1 MDNKKT
7 TYMTK
12 SDIVLKTLENKRFG
26 EPKKVIKEEST
37 YSEYNKRID
46 DIYNNKEKIIREYK
60 EFEVRVKEDFLME
73 SICKIL
79 IPSFDNLVDTPRK
92 ESICKGLVKDFIKEE
107 TVDGLLNE
115 FKKGSSLLYELY
127 DITNRYSQAVFERC
141 DKNDCNTFN
150 VDTDLKD
157 DFFTELEEGD
167 LNKVSDTLNARISN
181 ALDEFITDNLETKSQ
196 IQDIIDQTQERIDAN
211 KNMKESYSYY
221 INEGFVKN
229 FINNYKQLR
238 DSQKDIRTTQPRLLE
253 EVKNCNDISK
263 LEKLEEAIKKNTNIY
278 EDCIKISRNE
288 EEKKQIKEHIKWL
301 NTTYVKAIQNR
312 IKELGKKKKN
322 NNSLKEAY
330 IDSMERRI
338 VDLKRKR
345 SKGVLE
351 GMIYNVTESSV
362 IDDEMKSIYFE
373 NGKLNLD
380 KIVEETALL
389 YGFLEMVNLCYMKK
403 VDEQYILDNINGLK
417 K

>member
-115 FKKGSSLLYELY
+115 FKRGSSLLYELY

-238 DSQKDIRTTQPRLLE
+238 DRQKDIRTTQPRLLE
-253 EVKNCNDISK
+253 EDKNCNDISK

-278 EDCIKISRNE
+278 EDCIKISRNK
-288 EEKKQIKEHIKWL
+288 EKKKKIKEHIK
-301 NTTYVKAIQNR
+301 
-312 IKELGKKKKN
+312 
-322 NNSLKEAY
+322 
-330 IDSMERRI
+330 
-338 VDLKRKR
+338 
-345 SKGVLE
+345 
-351 GMIYNVTESSV
+351 
-362 IDDEMKSIYFE
+362 
-373 NGKLNLD
+373 
-380 KIVEETALL
+380 
-389 YGFLEMVNLCYMKK
+389 
-403 VDEQYILDNINGLK
+403 
-417 K
+417 

>member
-1 MDNKKT
+1 MLFR
-7 TYMTK
+7 
-12 SDIVLKTLENKRFG
+12 S
-26 EPKKVIKEEST
+26 
-37 YSEYNKRID
+37 
-46 DIYNNKEKIIREYK
+46 
-60 EFEVRVKEDFLME
+60 
-73 SICKIL
+73 
-79 IPSFDNLVDTPRK
+79 
-92 ESICKGLVKDFIKEE
+92 
-107 TVDGLLNE
+107 
-115 FKKGSSLLYELY
+115 
-127 DITNRYSQAVFERC
+127 
-141 DKNDCNTFN
+141 
-150 VDTDLKD
+150 
-157 DFFTELEEGD
+157 
-167 LNKVSDTLNARISN
+167 
-181 ALDEFITDNLETKSQ
+181 
-196 IQDIIDQTQERIDAN
+196 
-211 KNMKESYSYY
+211 
-221 INEGFVKN
+221 
-229 FINNYKQLR
+229 
-238 DSQKDIRTTQPRLLE
+238 E

-330 IDSMERRI
+330 IDSMERQI

-362 IDDEMKSIYFE
+362 IDEEMKSIYFE

-389 YGFLEMVNLCYMKK
+389 YGFLEMVNLCYMNK

>member
-1 MDNKKT
+1 
-7 TYMTK
+7 
-12 SDIVLKTLENKRFG
+12 
-26 EPKKVIKEEST
+26 
-37 YSEYNKRID
+37 
-46 DIYNNKEKIIREYK
+46 
-60 EFEVRVKEDFLME
+60 ME

-115 FKKGSSLLYELY
+115 FKRGSSLLYELY
-127 DITNRYSQAVFERC
+127 DITTRYSQAVFERC

-196 IQDIIDQTQERIDAN
+196 IQDIINQTQERIDAN
-211 KNMKESYSYY
+211 KNMKE
-221 INEGFVKN
+221 
-229 FINNYKQLR
+229 
-238 DSQKDIRTTQPRLLE
+238 
-253 EVKNCNDISK
+253 
-263 LEKLEEAIKKNTNIY
+263 
-278 EDCIKISRNE
+278 
-288 EEKKQIKEHIKWL
+288 
-301 NTTYVKAIQNR
+301 
-312 IKELGKKKKN
+312 
-322 NNSLKEAY
+322 AY
-330 IDSMERRI
+330 NQTAERQI

>member
-37 YSEYNKRID
+37 YSEYNKKID
-46 DIYNNKEKIIREYK
+46 DIYSNKEKIIREYK

-196 IQDIIDQTQERIDAN
+196 IQDIINQTQERIDAN
-211 KNMKESYSYY
+211 KNMKE
-221 INEGFVKN
+221 
-229 FINNYKQLR
+229 
-238 DSQKDIRTTQPRLLE
+238 
-253 EVKNCNDISK
+253 
-263 LEKLEEAIKKNTNIY
+263 
-278 EDCIKISRNE
+278 
-288 EEKKQIKEHIKWL
+288 
-301 NTTYVKAIQNR
+301 
-312 IKELGKKKKN
+312 
-322 NNSLKEAY
+322 AY
-330 IDSMERRI
+330 NQTAERQI

>member
-46 DIYNNKEKIIREYK
+46 DIYNNKEKIITHTRLACGLYA
-60 EFEVRVKEDFLME
+60 D
-73 SICKIL
+73 IKIGSATSVQAL
-79 IPSFDNLVDTPRK
+79 KVDGEERFCEWGFDNLVDTPRK

-115 FKKGSSLLYELY
+115 FKRGSSLLYELY

-196 IQDIIDQTQERIDAN
+196 IQDIINQTQERIDAN
-211 KNMKESYSYY
+211 KNMKEA
-221 INEGFVKN
+221 
-229 FINNYKQLR
+229 YKLGLV
-238 DSQKDIRTTQPRLLE
+238 IPP
-253 EVKNCNDISK
+253 
-263 LEKLEEAIKKNTNIY
+263 KK
-278 EDCIKISRNE
+278 
-288 EEKKQIKEHIKWL
+288 
-301 NTTYVKAIQNR
+301 
-312 IKELGKKKKN
+312 
-322 NNSLKEAY
+322 
-330 IDSMERRI
+330 
-338 VDLKRKR
+338 
-345 SKGVLE
+345 
-351 GMIYNVTESSV
+351 
-362 IDDEMKSIYFE
+362 
-373 NGKLNLD
+373 
-380 KIVEETALL
+380 
-389 YGFLEMVNLCYMKK
+389 
-403 VDEQYILDNINGLK
+403 
-417 K
+417 

>member
-115 FKKGSSLLYELY
+115 FKRGSSLLYELY
-127 DITNRYSQAVFERC
+127 DITTRYSQAVFERC

-211 KNMKESYSYY
+211 KNMKESYV
-221 INEGFVKN
+221 NEGFIKK
-229 FINNYKQLR
+229 FIDNYKQLR
-238 DSQKDIRTTQPRLLE
+238 KNQKDIRTIQPRLMDMIDKCETVAQVEYFERDLE
-253 EVKNCNDISK
+253 IGKKEMKDKIDKVKDP
-263 LEKLEEAIKKNTNIY
+263 EQKKY
-278 EDCIKISRNE
+278 M
-288 EEKKQIKEHIKWL
+288 QEHLKWL
-301 NTTYVKAIQNR
+301 NTTYSKALQNKK
-312 IKELGKKKKN
+312 KELRKKSN
-322 NNSLKEAY
+322 NPLKEAY
-330 IDSMERRI
+330 IDSMERQI

>member
-1 MDNKKT
+1 
-7 TYMTK
+7 
-12 SDIVLKTLENKRFG
+12 
-26 EPKKVIKEEST
+26 
-37 YSEYNKRID
+37 
-46 DIYNNKEKIIREYK
+46 
-60 EFEVRVKEDFLME
+60 
-73 SICKIL
+73 
-79 IPSFDNLVDTPRK
+79 
-92 ESICKGLVKDFIKEE
+92 
-107 TVDGLLNE
+107 
-115 FKKGSSLLYELY
+115 
-127 DITNRYSQAVFERC
+127 
-141 DKNDCNTFN
+141 
-150 VDTDLKD
+150 
-157 DFFTELEEGD
+157 
-167 LNKVSDTLNARISN
+167 
-181 ALDEFITDNLETKSQ
+181 
-196 IQDIIDQTQERIDAN
+196 
-211 KNMKESYSYY
+211 MKESYSYY

-330 IDSMERRI
+330 IDSMERQI